1 MRSLLLLTLTL
12 ILSLAAIAQDMRP
25 KILSMPE
32 YVIPPEAEKAGITGS
47 VSVIVWVQKDGTVDR
62 VDFWSGPSWPC
73 SGDMKGLVDDVR
85 NGVMENFKK
94 ARFSPALRSG
104 EPIDGST
111 GLRML
116 VGAAYTLVK
125 EKSKQKDS
133 ATGNA
138 FVDSTS
144 PLAGPVINGKAI
156 SLPKPEYPGGFN
168 NDKPRGTVEVEV
180 LVGEDG
186 SVLIA
191 GATGGDPRLQKPARK
206 AACKARFSP
215 TLLSGQPVKVSGRI
229 TYNFVPY

>member
-1 MRSLLLLTLTL
+1 MRPLLLLTFTL
-12 ILSLAAIAQDMRP
+12 ILFTTSYSQDMRP

-32 YVIPPEAEKAGITGS
+32 YIIPTEAEKAGITGS
-47 VSVIVWVQKDGTVDR
+47 VSVIVSVKKDGTVDR

-73 SGDMKGLVDDVR
+73 TGDLKGLVDDVR

-94 ARFSPALRSG
+94 AHFSPALRG
-104 EPIDGST
+104 GVAIDGST

-116 VGAAYTLVK
+116 VGAAYALVK
-125 EKSKQKDS
+125 ERSKQKES
-133 ATGNA
+133 ASGNA
-138 FVDSTS
+138 FVDSTD

-168 NDKPRGTVEVEV
+168 GDKPRGTVEVEV

-191 GATGGDPRLQKPARK
+191 GATGGDPRLQKSARK

-229 TYNFVPY
+229 TYKFVP